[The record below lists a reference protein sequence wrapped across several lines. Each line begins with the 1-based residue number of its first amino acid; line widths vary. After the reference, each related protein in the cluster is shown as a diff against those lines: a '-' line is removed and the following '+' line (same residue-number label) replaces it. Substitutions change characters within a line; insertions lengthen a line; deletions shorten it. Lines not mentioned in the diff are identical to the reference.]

1 MNPISLHVVFVDG
14 AETDVSTAA
23 ADLIAFEERFD
34 MSIAQLEKNLRMTHL
49 FFIAW
54 NALKRTGETKEV
66 FEKWVEGVQMVTVVD
81 TKK

>member
-1 MNPISLHVVFVDG
+1 MNPISLKVVFVDG
-14 AETDVSTAA
+14 TEMDVLTTA

-54 NALKRTGETKEV
+54 NALKRVGETKDV
-66 FEKWVEGVQMVTVVD
+66 FEKWIEAVQMVTVTD

>member
-1 MNPISLHVVFVDG
+1 MNPISLKVVFVDG
-14 AETDVSTAA
+14 TEMDVLTTA

-54 NALKRTGETKEV
+54 NALRRVGETKDV
-66 FEKWVEGVQMVTVVD
+66 FEKWIEAVQMVTVTD

>member
-1 MNPISLHVVFVDG
+1 MNPISLKVVFVDG
-14 AETDVSTAA
+14 TEMDVLTTA

-54 NALKRTGETKEV
+54 NALKRVGETKDV
-66 FEKWVEGVQMVTVVD
+66 FEKWIDVVQMVTVTD